1 MALRSLR
8 PRTND
13 TSLPAPTDEPLK
25 PEATYI
31 DASCEFAG
39 QLRFD
44 EPVRIDGRVSGEIHA
59 KKSLVVGETASI
71 EADIHAESMI
81 VSGSVDGDVCVKRKI
96 TLLKTARVSGE
107 IQTAGIVVE
116 EGARFKG
123 RILIGDEAPE
133 APAAAPT
140 PRSPK
145 GSDGAPPTSATSA

>member
-8 PRTND
+8 RKADD
-13 TSLPAPTDEPLK
+13 TSPPAPTDDPLK

-59 KKSLVVGETASI
+59 KKSLVVGEAASI
-71 EADIHAESMI
+71 EADIHAESVI
-81 VSGSVDGDVCVKRKI
+81 VYGSVDGDIYVRRKI
-96 TLLKTARVSGE
+96 TLHKTARVSGE
-107 IQTAGIVVE
+107 IQTAGIVVD

-123 RILIGDEAPE
+123 RILIGEEAPE
-133 APAAAPT
+133 APTAAPT

-145 GSDGAPPTSATSA
+145 SSDGAPPTSVSSA